1 MLSKL
6 KGKFLVSLMLITFL
20 SGSLVTPAMAD
31 LVPTSE
37 LVKTSQQDG
46 KRQELAALLSRDNVA
61 ATLVQMGVEV
71 DDALE
76 RVNNMTDAEVLSA
89 YQQIDNLPAGE
100 GLIGTVIGLL
110 VIFILLDIAGV
121 TDIFPAI

>member
-37 LVKTSQQDG
+37 LVKTSQLDG
-46 KRQELAALLSRDNVA
+46 KRQELASLLTRDNVA

-110 VIFILLDIAGV
+110 VIFILLDLAGV
-121 TDIFPAI
+121 TDIFPGI